1 MLVNHSHGSSSSN
14 KRPRNYG
21 TPHPDAKKRELTP
34 VTKHNPPKQKPRDYE
49 IKPNPTPQTYDG
61 QADDN
66 LKIVDSFDD
75 DGQDDQGL
83 QVVDNYDND
92 GQSDD
97 GLTVV
102 DSIDSIDY
110 KKLYEECLASKKRIE
125 NLCQKKLLDLKKKYE
140 ERIDLLKENYRD
152 KLRDFGTEMK
162 AEYDKRVDKIRES
175 HAKATKDLNDAHEKA
190 MEDFE
195 RECKR
200 KIKLLSDQLQAV
212 KEDDDDLRVYKK
224 GAPVFPHFCLT
235 SFEIRS
241 NMQVYIG
248 VDGFTLPCGFIVKEI
263 CFLYPNWEFCHLLF
277 KPPADQNLSDVD
289 KRTIRYTTMNLNNL
303 NYLDGDVPYNCL
315 NDIIQSVQLYD
326 VYTYSEVAM
335 KFLQEMLPT
344 TMITNIQT
352 QGFEMP
358 STLPDPKCFRQHNH
372 RYCAKAKA
380 IEVKK
385 FVESGH

>member
-1 MLVNHSHGSSSSN
+1 MSLQCDKCGKSYPTNATLYQHKSLAHPEPKLMLVNHSHGSSN
-14 KRPRNYG
+14 KRPRNYV
-21 TPHPDAKKRELTP
+21 TPNPEAKKRELTP
-34 VTKHNPPKQKPRDYE
+34 VNKHNLPKQKPRDYE

-61 QADDN
+61 QADVN

-97 GLTVV
+97 DLTVV

-110 KKLYEECLASKKRIE
+110 KKLYEECLASEKRSE

-140 ERIDLLKENYRD
+140 ERIDLLKENYRE

-212 KEDDDDLRVYKK
+212 KEDDDDLSS
-224 GAPVFPHFCLT
+224 LT
-235 SFEIRS
+235 KAIFNCTTMEEIFQIQKLINNHRIDELIQ
-241 NMQVYIG
+241 NHLP
-248 VDGFTLPCGFIVKEI
+248 TL
-263 CFLYPNWEFCHLLF
+263 
-277 KPPADQNLSDVD
+277 QNLLLSLSFGILPICQPQRDQVTNEQRRVVEQLQTASPSNAKNILRN
-289 KRTIRYTTMNLNNL
+289 KR
-303 NYLDGDVPYNCL
+303 GDVINLFTIIKDSIKLARDTYNRY
-315 NDIIQSVQLYD
+315 SV
-326 VYTYSEVAM
+326 S
-335 KFLQEMLPT
+335 
-344 TMITNIQT
+344 N
-352 QGFEMP
+352 
-358 STLPDPKCFRQHNH
+358 
-372 RYCAKAKA
+372 
-380 IEVKK
+380 
-385 FVESGH
+385 